1 MAVAEGLVLHLD
13 KEQKAKLEEVAK
25 AREIPVPELMH
36 RLIDEAYEESM
47 IEKRLQLVREM
58 AEMEL
63 EDVPDPETLNRQS
76 ESTYGASPLY

>member
-25 AREIPVPELMH
+25 AREMPVSKLMH
-36 RLIDEAYEESM
+36 QLIDEAYEEAM

-58 AEMEL
+58 AEANL
-63 EDVPDPETLNRQS
+63 EDMPDPEELKRQILTKYDDKS
-76 ESTYGASPLY
+76 LY